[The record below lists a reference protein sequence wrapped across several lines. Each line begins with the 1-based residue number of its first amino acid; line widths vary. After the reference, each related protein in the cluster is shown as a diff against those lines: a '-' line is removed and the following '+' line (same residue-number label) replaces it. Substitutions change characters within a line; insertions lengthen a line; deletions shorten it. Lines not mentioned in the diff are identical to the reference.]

1 MGTTRGRRTG
11 AFLTRSAA
19 FLLAISAAVV
29 IGPVARAEAGVVTA
43 PRSVITGQAVGLT
56 GSAISI
62 QATNTITRGAWSCTL
77 TVSNPGRWYG
87 GSGGGVQGPGWL
99 NCSHVMLQ
107 LEVIVGVVRNNTLVA
122 VASDYDTSTIQVNT
136 NASVSPYVRAT
147 YFMAAV
153 GAVEWPDGVI
163 TEFPELQSPSFT
175 I

>member
-1 MGTTRGRRTG
+1 MGALLVR
-11 AFLTRSAA
+11 AA
-19 FLLAISAAVV
+19 AVVLAASAAVAL
-29 IGPVARAEAGVVTA
+29 GPVARAEAGVAAV
-43 PRSVITGQAVGLT
+43 PRSVITGATAGLT
-56 GSAISI
+56 GSAISL

-99 NCSHVMLQ
+99 NCSHVMPQ
-107 LEVIVGVVRNNTLVA
+107 MEIFVGVVRNNTLVA
-122 VASDYDTSTIQVNT
+122 VATDYGRSTIQVNT

-153 GAVEWPDGVI
+153 GTVEWPDGLI
-163 TEFPELQSPSFT
+163 TEFPELHSPLFT